1 MELADLWQFAF
12 FRNAIAASLLCGV
25 GCSMIGVFIVC
36 MGIPFIGVAM
46 SHAAMAGAVFALLA
60 GYDPLA
66 GGFSVALACALA
78 VGPLADR
85 SRMNPN
91 ISLGVIFSLMMGL
104 AFLGIGLAEEP
115 KNELMGL
122 IWGNIL
128 LLYGADVVRM
138 TLVTAATLTLVA
150 LFYKEFKA
158 VMFSRALAAA
168 SGIRDRLVYYL
179 LLVLCG
185 ATVTVNLDTVGG
197 LMLFS
202 LIVNPAA
209 AAWQFTYRLSAM
221 FFLSALF
228 GVASAASGI
237 VLSSVYDLPSGACVV
252 ISSSAIFGFALAI
265 SPKRRQQGYG
275 QAV

>member
-1 MELADLWQFAF
+1 VELADLWQFAF
-12 FRNAIAASLLCGV
+12 FRNALAASLLCGV
-25 GCSMIGVFIVC
+25 SCSMIGVFIVC

-60 GYDPLA
+60 GFDPLA
-66 GGFSVALACALA
+66 GGFTVAIACSLV
-78 VGPLADR
+78 VGPLTDR

-91 ISLGVIFSLMMGL
+91 ISLGILFSLMMGL
-104 AFLGIGLAEEP
+104 AFMGIGLAPEP
-115 KNELMGL
+115 KNEMMGL

-128 LLYGADVVRM
+128 LLSAGDVLRM
-138 TLVTAATLTLVA
+138 AVVTAVTLALVA
-150 LFYKEFKA
+150 LLYKEFKA
-158 VMFSRALAAA
+158 VMFSRPLAAA
-168 SGIRDRLVYYL
+168 VGIRDKLVYYL

-209 AAWQFTYRLSAM
+209 AAWQFTYRLSRM
-221 FFLSALF
+221 FLLSAVF

-237 VLSSVYDLPSGACVV
+237 VLSSVFDLPSGACVV
-252 ISSSAIFGFALAI
+252 ISSSAVFGFALAI
-265 SPKRRQQGYG
+265 SPKRRQKGHG
-275 QAV
+275 SAA